1 MFVANERQPIMGK
14 WPLRAGDVGGVEDIR
29 TAGGGSSRSTVVDGH
44 ELKRAPV
51 VADGRNA
58 TQWTS
63 LRGRLQ
69 SAGIGVLAAV
79 ATVLAIDQ
87 FRERSKPAGHGD
99 EPESASVG
107 RGQEPVVRTVVVE
120 GGGLDRI
127 AALERQLRDLQ
138 AAKAAS
144 AKPAV
149 DLEQQ
154 AALVRK
160 RIEETYAKLD
170 RTHDLDTPD
179 PGWAPG
185 AQRTLVSGLTH
196 LSEELGF
203 KVGAADCKTTTCRA
217 TVTWNDYSSARST
230 GVRLV
235 EELYPGLN
243 CVRRIRLNAPADPGA
258 PYTTRFYLDCVDQR
272 AGTVE

>member
-1 MFVANERQPIMGK
+1 VLANRDGT
-14 WPLRAGDVGGVEDIR
+14 VGGVDDIR
-29 TAGGGSSRSTVVDGH
+29 TAGGSSSRRTVVDGH
-44 ELKRAPV
+44 ELKRASV
-51 VADGRNA
+51 GQNA
-58 TQWTS
+58 TQWAS

-69 SAGIGVLAAV
+69 SAAIGVLAAV

-87 FRERSKPAGHGD
+87 FRERPKPAGHE

-170 RTHDLDTPD
+170 RTHDMDTAD

-217 TVTWNDYSSARST
+217 TVTWNDYASARTT

-243 CVRRIRLNAPADPGA
+243 CVRRIRLNAPADRGA